1 MKTKRLQ
8 KILAVML
15 SALLLLTV
23 APVAVF
29 AADAIEY
36 VDAQGE
42 AQTPIT
48 DYTVLDGSVRNWS
61 NGWYVLNS
69 DVVFGD
75 RVAVQ
80 GDNVNLLLCDGATL
94 NANKGIFI
102 REGYSLTIWAQKNG
116 TGALIAKG
124 NTQGSYES
132 AGIGASPEC
141 GGHWIDSYTYDS
153 YDAGD
158 LTVNGGVIIATGAW
172 HCAGI
177 GSSVGRNYGTITING
192 GTVTATGGEGAA
204 GIGGAYSTSGNVIV
218 INGGTVTATGGDH
231 GAGIGGGENFGG
243 DTITINGGNVTAV
256 GGYYGAGIGGG
267 RKGGSGEITVGGGT
281 IQAQGGKYGAG
292 IGNGNSG
299 EYGHITFNGGIV
311 NASRGEGIVAAGIGG
326 KDCYIRFNYTEPG
339 YDMRITTDSN
349 YEGHAALF
357 DKPFISVGLSKTR
370 TYNGYTATRTI
381 SDTIIPKTAGIWDV
395 TFDKNG
401 GTGSMQSEEVPGG
414 TFTLPECSFTAPSE
428 EMPFVCWGV
437 KVGDS
442 DPVGLQPG
450 DKVLITADT
459 TVKSIWKTDL
469 TVSFENGGGSGSMN
483 AVTKNA
489 YDSYILPENGFTAP
503 TGKHFFAWSVTVGD
517 GEPVTMQPGDTLLV
531 SDNATV
537 QALWTVSITSW
548 AELKTAIDNAG
559 DGDTV
564 ALGQSLTAQIGDLR
578 LLVSGKS
585 ITFDLNGYTLDRA
598 QNAASLLGGVFT
610 VASGATLT
618 VCDSGAGGTGTITG
632 GYAEKGGAFY
642 NEGTLIIVGGAIT
655 DNHVSHENNANRG
668 GAIYNDGILKIKN
681 CTIIGNDGDDGGAIF
696 NTENGSAVLKNV
708 TMTNNTSVNH
718 GGGAIVNNGTLEL
731 TGCTLTGNT
740 SCSNGGA
747 IWTNAGGSAVTITN
761 TTITNNA
768 TSNDDTRGGAIY
780 IESGSVAV
788 TGGKIADNTAKDGGA
803 VFNNASGTLN
813 LTDVFVH
820 SNKSTQRGGGSITNY
835 GTATLTDC
843 DVWDNEAKT
852 NGGAIWTG
860 GAQADVTLTNCVV
873 TGNTAELTGGG
884 ICLYQGTLTA
894 SGTTVSNNQSA
905 GGAGM
910 YIYENG
916 TAILGGDGNLFYWN
930 ESSANGGGIAN
941 KGNLQIASLFNAQ
954 ANSAAGYGG
963 GVWNDGQMS
972 VKDIVIIWENS
983 SDLFGKDVYLPEG
996 KVVTLNGELN
1006 FSTIGVDAEEPDQF
1020 ITSGWYAWQRNA
1032 SPESVFKAPE
1042 YHAVYLPDGATEL
1055 KLKKTDDYPYN
1066 AEATVWAENSDRS
1079 TYQVGVDYTIRN
1091 LTSGNSRRFDGSL
1104 VSLYGTYDGITRY
1117 TRQGASSSGV
1127 AGSSVAALEI
1137 DRSKLD
1143 TIQETG
1149 VYMEFTPFFY
1159 TTGGKFRCGVELFPY
1174 SLDPPPHLGDV
1185 NNNVGE
1191 NAYNTITLTGSK
1203 NGSYTYQLR
1212 YGSADGALRCAATC
1226 DGDFSADAA
1235 AQAGT
1240 ETQTWGPYRWYLT
1253 GDAPAPGESVK
1264 LRIAAICCAAGFKME
1279 SLQVTT
1285 PMYMLS
1291 EWTDVTVTGTCSHSN
1306 GHLQAVAANEPTCT
1320 LSGNS
1325 AYWKCDVCGK
1335 CFSDAAA
1342 ENEIAEDS
1350 TVIPATGHTYA
1361 EPSAEDWRWTKSG
1374 DTYTADVTVVCE
1386 ICENEQM
1393 LTAAVEKTAAA
1404 DGAAVYTAT
1413 ATAGEQTFTAVMPTV
1428 YHSVTGYEDAAGNTV
1443 AADKAT
1449 AAEGQTVTLTVTC
1462 AEGYGMKSLTVPG
1475 VEITSVTDCTYT
1487 FVMPDGDVTVDAE
1500 FDLDYTVLVVSNVP
1514 GAVTVDKPNAFE
1526 GDTVMLTVDPGTNYA
1541 LDTLTVTDADG
1552 EEIEVTDNTFVMPA
1566 GNVTVTARFY
1576 EVTQLYVGGIQV
1588 TEKNKTDIL
1597 GDGTA
1602 VYEGNYAEGTL
1613 TLTNATITAG
1623 RNANIEMATTD
1634 AALTIALSGE
1644 NTLSGK
1650 YYGVQFFG
1658 SGLTITGGGT
1668 LNATGS
1674 NNAIF
1679 SDHALTL
1686 DGVSVNAT
1694 GTGGNGIDCSIG
1706 SLTIRNSTVTSE
1718 GHYKGVNSRGDLA
1731 IANSYVRSVTDQM
1744 FDGLYTE
1751 GALTI
1756 ANSTVYAKGGTQG
1769 VSVPNASLTISGNS
1783 NVTAETSSSGYSAA
1797 IAKNFVFGEGL
1808 GIAEPLGGSIKAGD
1822 SCAYVYNADGT
1833 FANRFV
1839 VGAGYAVNIKEN
1851 ALGTVTADKPYAC
1864 AGDTVTLT
1872 VTPGENS
1879 VFESLSVTDADGEEI
1894 EVTDNK
1900 FTMPAKDVTVTSRF
1914 YETYKIRV
1922 GGVQVTS
1929 KNKADVLG
1937 DGSVVYEGD
1946 QTEGTL
1952 YLTDA
1957 NITGAY
1963 YEGSIAKNIFVN
1975 NADLSL
1981 TIVLS
1986 GENSVSGG
1994 HYAFDI
2000 ACAGVT
2006 LTGEGLLNAHAS
2018 SEAFYFHRTPLTI
2031 DTTTVNAEA
2040 DNSFCMEIGS
2050 AALTIRDSSVTAVG
2064 GGNMALDAKD
2074 VTIVNS
2080 TVDATAGYSYAIYGS
2095 NSIRITD
2102 STVTATSKN
2111 QYAVYAGYEEMTI
2124 TGSVVTASSE
2134 GSEGIY
2140 VKRSLTV
2147 TDSAVET
2154 TGWYQGL
2161 TVDGAL
2167 TLEGDTEL
2175 TVNGRNRRYAALLVG
2190 SLEMDDDFVITT
2202 PENAVVANYFGDAY
2216 DAVWEADGTTLAD
2229 KVVIR
2234 RAYHVSINDAEH
2246 GTVTTDRASAFKG
2259 DTITVTATPADGYTL
2274 ASLTVATVSGE
2285 SVAVTDGT
2293 FAMPKENVVITAVFA
2308 CPHASYTLS
2317 GWSWAEDYSSAT
2329 ATFACGVCGDEQN
2342 VPGTVTEVEVSAAT
2356 ATADKVVKYTAS
2368 LTFNGKTY
2376 TTETGDVTLPGTA
2389 TGEPDTPPTEP
2400 TDPDTPTGSNIC
2412 KWDNVDHGTSF
2423 WGRLVK
2429 FFHSILYFF
2438 AHLFGRR

>member
-1 MKTKRLQ
+1 MKTTRLH

-42 AQTPIT
+42 PQTPLT
-48 DYTVLDGSVRNWS
+48 DYTVLEDSVRNWS

-75 RVAVQ
+75 RIAVQ

-141 GGHWIDSYTYDS
+141 GGHWIDSYTYDN

-177 GSSVGRNYGTITING
+177 GSSVGRNYGTITFNG

-459 TVKSIWKTDL
+459 TVKAIWKTDL

-517 GEPVTMQPGDTLLV
+517 GDPVTMQPGEELLV
-531 SDNATV
+531 TGNVTAR
-537 QALWTVSITSW
+537 ALWTVSITSW
-548 AELKTAIDNAG
+548 AELQTAISNAQS
-559 DGDTV
+559 GDTI
-564 ALGQSLTAQIGDLR
+564 ALGQSLTAQSSDLR
-578 LLVSGKS
+578 LLVSGKA
-585 ITFDLNGYTLDRA
+585 ITLDLNGYTLDRA
-598 QNAASLLGGVFT
+598 QDSASLLGGVFT
-610 VASGATLT
+610 IASGATLT
-618 VCDSGAGGTGTITG
+618 VCDSGAGGTGTIKG

-642 NEGTLIIVGGAIT
+642 NEGTLIIDGGAIT
-655 DNHVSHENNANRG
+655 DNHVSHENNQNRG

-681 CTIIGNDGDDGGAIF
+681 CTVSGNDGDDGGAIF

-718 GGGAIVNNGTLEL
+718 GGGAIVNNGALTLQS
-731 TGCTLTGNT
+731 CTVTGNT
-740 SCSNGGA
+740 SKSNGGA
-747 IWTNAGGSAVTITN
+747 IWTNVGGSAVTITN

-803 VFNNASGTLN
+803 VYIAAGSEATFNNVTLSGN
-813 LTDVFVH
+813 
-820 SNKSTQRGGGSITNY
+820 SATQRGGGAVVNY
-835 GTATLTDC
+835 GTAGFAGC
-843 DVWDNEAKT
+843 DLMNNTAKSH
-852 NGGAIWTG
+852 GGAIWTG
-860 GAQADVTLTNCVV
+860 GAGSVTLTDCTV
-873 TGNTAELTGGG
+873 TDNTAELTGGG
-884 ICLYQGTLTA
+884 VCLYQGTLTA

-910 YIYENG
+910 YIYEGG

-972 VKDIVIIWENS
+972 VKDILIIWENS
-983 SDLFGKDVYLPEG
+983 AGLFGKDVFLPEG
-996 KVVTLNGELN
+996 KVVTLNSELN

-1042 YHAVYLPDGATEL
+1042 YRTVYLPDGATEL

-1066 AEATVWAENSDRS
+1066 AEATMYATNSDGSSYR
-1079 TYQVGVDYTIRN
+1079 TGINYTIHN
-1091 LTSGNSRRFDGSL
+1091 LTSGSATNAAASEWESKQYFNDNGVYRKTYQNDLSGS
-1104 VSLYGTYDGITRY
+1104 IT
-1117 TRQGASSSGV
+1117 GASVGT
-1127 AGSSVAALEI
+1127 LEI
-1137 DRSKLD
+1137 DRSRLD
-1143 TIQETG
+1143 TIEQTG
-1149 VYMEFTPFFY
+1149 VYVEYRPFFF
-1159 TTGGKFRCGVELFPY
+1159 TATGNVRWGVELFEY
-1174 SLDPPPHLGDV
+1174 SDNIPEKLGDI

-1191 NAYNTITLTGSK
+1191 NAYNTVTLTGTEG
-1203 NGSYTYQLR
+1203 GSYPYQLHF
-1212 YGSADGALRCAATC
+1212 GSVDGALRCAQTSGGNFA
-1226 DGDFSADAA
+1226 ADAA
-1235 AQAGT
+1235 VPAGSDNT
-1240 ETQTWGPYRWYLT
+1240 YGPYSWYLT
-1253 GDAPAPGESVK
+1253 GDAPAVGESVT
-1264 LRIAAICCAAGFKME
+1264 LRIAAICCARVSSAN
-1279 SLQVTT
+1279 LQ
-1285 PMYMLS
+1285 MLT
-1291 EWTDVTVTGTCSHSN
+1291 EWTDVTITGTCSHAN
-1306 GHLQAVAANEPTCT
+1306 GHLQVVAAQEATCT
-1320 LSGNS
+1320 MSGNS

-1342 ENEIAEDS
+1342 ENEITEDS

-1361 EPSAEDWRWTKSG
+1361 EPSAGDWTWTKSG
-1374 DTYTADVTVVCE
+1374 DTYTAAVTVTCQNSDDV
-1386 ICENEQM
+1386 QT
-1393 LTAAVEKTAAA
+1393 LTATVEKTAAA
-1404 DGAAVYTAT
+1404 DGTAIYTAT
-1413 ATAGEQTFTAVMPTV
+1413 ATVGEGDDVQTFSAVMPTV
-1428 YHSVTGYEDAAGNTV
+1428 YHSVIGYEDAAGNTV
-1443 AADKAT
+1443 TADKAT
-1449 AAEGQTVTLTVTC
+1449 AAEGQTVTLT
-1462 AEGYGMKSLTVPG
+1462 AAPAAGYGLKALTVTSGEDG
-1475 VEITSVTDCTYT
+1475 VGLTAGTDGT
-1487 FVMPDGDVTVDAE
+1487 FTFTMPDGDLTVTAEFDRNYTVAIVTDGHGTVTVDNP
-1500 FDLDYTVLVVSNVP
+1500 L
-1514 GAVTVDKPNAFE
+1514 AFE
-1526 GDTVMLTVDPGTNYA
+1526 GDTVTLTVAPGTNYA
-1541 LDTLTVTDADG
+1541 LDT
-1552 EEIEVTDNTFVMPA
+1552 
-1566 GNVTVTARFY
+1566 
-1576 EVTQLYVGGIQV
+1576 
-1588 TEKNKTDIL
+1588 
-1597 GDGTA
+1597 
-1602 VYEGNYAEGTL
+1602 
-1613 TLTNATITAG
+1613 
-1623 RNANIEMATTD
+1623 
-1634 AALTIALSGE
+1634 
-1644 NTLSGK
+1644 
-1650 YYGVQFFG
+1650 
-1658 SGLTITGGGT
+1658 
-1668 LNATGS
+1668 
-1674 NNAIF
+1674 
-1679 SDHALTL
+1679 
-1686 DGVSVNAT
+1686 
-1694 GTGGNGIDCSIG
+1694 
-1706 SLTIRNSTVTSE
+1706 
-1718 GHYKGVNSRGDLA
+1718 
-1731 IANSYVRSVTDQM
+1731 
-1744 FDGLYTE
+1744 
-1751 GALTI
+1751 
-1756 ANSTVYAKGGTQG
+1756 
-1769 VSVPNASLTISGNS
+1769 
-1783 NVTAETSSSGYSAA
+1783 
-1797 IAKNFVFGEGL
+1797 
-1808 GIAEPLGGSIKAGD
+1808 
-1822 SCAYVYNADGT
+1822 
-1833 FANRFV
+1833 
-1839 VGAGYAVNIKEN
+1839 
-1851 ALGTVTADKPYAC
+1851 
-1864 AGDTVTLT
+1864 
-1872 VTPGENS
+1872 
-1879 VFESLSVTDADGEEI
+1879 LSVTDADGEEI
-1894 EVTDNK
+1894 EVTDNT

-2095 NSIRITD
+2095 DSIRITD

-2175 TVNGRNRRYAALLVG
+2175 TVNGRNRRYAAVLVG

-2202 PENAVVANYFGDAY
+2202 PENAVVANYYGDAY

-2234 RAYHVSINDAEH
+2234 RAYHVSVNDAEH

-2259 DTITVTATPADGYTL
+2259 DTITVTVTPADGYTL
-2274 ASLTVATVSGE
+2274 ASLTVMTVSGE
-2285 SVAVTDGT
+2285 SVAVTDGA
-2293 FAMPKENVVITAVFA
+2293 FVMPREDVVITAAFA
-2308 CPHASYTLS
+2308 CPHASYTLT

-2329 ATFACGVCGDEQN
+2329 ATFACGVCGDTVRLTDNAPVKTQVSPATPAADEVVCYTATVTFNEQIYTDKTGN
-2342 VPGTVTEVEVSAAT
+2342 VTVPGTADQMAADAAEALIDAIGTVEYTPACKAKIDAARTAYNDLSDAQKALVENYETLTAAESRYTELKAAAET
-2356 ATADKVVKYTAS
+2356 PDAPGDPTDPTNPAD
-2368 LTFNGKTY
+2368 
-2376 TTETGDVTLPGTA
+2376 
-2389 TGEPDTPPTEP
+2389 PTEP
-2400 TDPDTPTGSNIC
+2400 TGNNIC

-2423 WGRLVK
+2423 WGRLVR